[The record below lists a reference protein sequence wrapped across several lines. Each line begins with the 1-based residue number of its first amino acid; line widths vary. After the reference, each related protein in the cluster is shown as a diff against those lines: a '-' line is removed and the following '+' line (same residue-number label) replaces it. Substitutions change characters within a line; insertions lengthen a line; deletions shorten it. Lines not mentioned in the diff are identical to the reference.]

1 MSLLSTLEDRIL
13 SALSPIIGPVK
24 AIVSLVT
31 NFWQT
36 ATSLL
41 NDAETLIGS
50 ILTEYNEIK
59 NFKSRPAWKNRV
71 ISVPKALDNIT
82 RLAQIPSEIANAIK
96 DLVAKIKGRVTGGAS
111 DVEDLASDVEG
122 LEDLRGLFAKLGPK
136 VLKIFEKVLGV
147 LQIIADTIDTIS
159 ATIKDLQTIVDD
171 IKIVRQDLENLDAL
185 FLSQK
190 NSREFVPLK
199 SGKKLRLRIGSLHK
213 TVL

>member
-13 SALSPIIGPVK
+13 NALSPIIGPIK

-36 ATSLL
+36 TTSLL
-41 NDAETLIGS
+41 SDAEALIGS

-71 ISVPKALDNIT
+71 ISVPNAIDNIT
-82 RLAQIPSEIANAIK
+82 KLAQIPSEIANAIK
-96 DLVAKIKGRVTGGAS
+96 DLVAQIKGRVTGGAS

-136 VLKIFEKVLGV
+136 VLRIFEKVLGV
-147 LQIIADTIDTIS
+147 LQILADTISTIS
-159 ATIKDLQTIVDD
+159 ATIHDLQTIVDD
-171 IKIVRQDLENLDAL
+171 IKTVRQDLENLDGL
-185 FLSQK
+185 FLTQRNTREGVTLK
-190 NSREFVPLK
+190 N
-199 SGKKLRLRIGSLHK
+199 GKKLRLRIGSLHK
-213 TVL
+213 TLL